1 MDITKFQG
9 LEDTD
14 FSELKCISDGLV
26 ENGDWKII

>member
-26 ENGDWKII
+26 ENGD